1 MFSLSAASGA
11 HPYPHLHPLSLI
23 PSPRPAV
30 KLLAFLLL
38 ITSIPP
44 SAHSFHITK
53 SITDSVSAGD
63 VIHYTLSFTS
73 PVVVIVVSQEGDV
86 DLYASPTHKNSKPSS
101 DNYDISSAS
110 CGLDVLSLI
119 MSSEVRQY
127 SLGVYGHV
135 RYDESRFSLYVVQPS
150 EEDIKSYQVIIV
162 LLLLNMYNGI
172 WNLGINP
179 LIPPHA
185 TQWYS

>member
-1 MFSLSAASGA
+1 MFSLSAAPRA
-11 HPYPHLHPLSLI
+11 HPYPHLHPLGLI

-44 SAHSFHITK
+44 SAHSFHVTK

-110 CGLDVLSLI
+110 CGLDVISLI

-135 RYDESRFSLYVVQPS
+135 RYDESRFSLYVIQPS
-150 EEDIKSYQVIIV
+150 EEDIKSYQVILV
-162 LLLLNMYNGI
+162 LLLLNTPACTMVSGI
-172 WNLGINP
+172 
-179 LIPPHA
+179 
-185 TQWYS
+185 